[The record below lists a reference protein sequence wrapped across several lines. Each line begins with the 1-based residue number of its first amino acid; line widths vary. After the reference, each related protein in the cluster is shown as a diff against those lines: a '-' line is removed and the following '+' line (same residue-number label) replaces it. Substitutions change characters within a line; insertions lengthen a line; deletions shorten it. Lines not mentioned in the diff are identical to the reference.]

1 MKRLNENLNDLA
13 SEIQFLSFSI
23 DPDRDSPSVLR
34 DYIKSY
40 TIKAKNWY
48 FLTGDEDATHL
59 LAKEFFNGAERNED
73 VDGGFGHTSYFAIV
87 DHSGLV
93 RGIYDGTK
101 SEAVDKLEMDLDG
114 FNCSVRKLE
123 DTLFIVGK
131 YTIESDVNNS
141 VITITELPLYVGSE
155 CYRKQMIKKL
165 NNMLEEII
173 CDKSKDKTKTKDEKT
188 NVKLNNKYFITNYF
202 VYYLKINS
210 NTES

>member
-1 MKRLNENLNDLA
+1 
-13 SEIQFLSFSI
+13 
-23 DPDRDSPSVLR
+23 LR

-101 SEAVDKLEMDLDG
+101 SEAVDKLEMDL
-114 FNCSVRKLE
+114 RKLLE
-123 DTLFIVGK
+123 FEYG
-131 YTIESDVNNS
+131 
-141 VITITELPLYVGSE
+141 
-155 CYRKQMIKKL
+155 IK
-165 NNMLEEII
+165 
-173 CDKSKDKTKTKDEKT
+173 
-188 NVKLNNKYFITNYF
+188 
-202 VYYLKINS
+202 
-210 NTES
+210 